1 MQGQYVVVVL
11 CRKRYLYHIVQAVIS
26 VETSIYRSWNTFR
39 IAIKLGFT
47 FSYMGLPKTKVF
59 AILSMHYA
67 VVMACYDEC
76 KLFTMWCNK
85 FDLFLVC

>member
-11 CRKRYLYHIVQAVIS
+11 CKKNRKRYLYHIVQAVIS

-47 FSYMGLPKTKVF
+47 SSYMGDGLPKTKVF
-59 AILSMHYA
+59 AILSMHY
-67 VVMACYDEC
+67 MQ
-76 KLFTMWCNK
+76 
-85 FDLFLVC
+85 